1 MSNPYISPNPYDSSS
16 FAESRT
22 DGPISLTWLLFSFD
36 GRITR
41 TQLWSVWFCLLALMI
56 PLYTIAILLSEDL
69 FNLVVLLSLIPTA
82 WIGLALEVKRWH
94 DLGKSGFWFFIGLVP
109 YIGGLIKL
117 VMLGFFPSDGPNEY
131 DQNTF

>member
-16 FAESRT
+16 IAESRT

-82 WIGLALEVKRWH
+82 WLWRSSAGTTWARV
-94 DLGKSGFWFFIGLVP
+94 DSG
-109 YIGGLIKL
+109 
-117 VMLGFFPSDGPNEY
+117 SSSA
-131 DQNTF
+131 